1 MNILEE
7 LNRSSKL
14 FYDKLEMSLSY
25 VIDKYSGY
33 FDETKKERRFIL
45 EDLVK
50 DLEKISNLL
59 DNYGYTYY
67 PSNVDDVSEDVFEEI
82 VMRYLNSFK
91 SFIDNGD
98 SNIETIN
105 VNVKTLMILIDKHK
119 IKSEHFV

>member
-14 FYDKLEMSLSY
+14 FYDKLEMSLNY
-25 VIDKYSGY
+25 VIDKYSSY

-67 PSNVDDVSEDVFEEI
+67 PSNVEDVSEDVFEEI

-105 VNVKTLMILIDKHK
+105 VNVKTLMTLVDKHK

>member
-14 FYDKLEMSLSY
+14 FYDKLEMSLNY
-25 VIDKYSGY
+25 VIDKYSSY

-67 PSNVDDVSEDVFEEI
+67 PSNVVDVSEDIFEEI

-105 VNVKTLMILIDKHK
+105 VNVKTLMTLIDKHK
-119 IKSEHFV
+119 IKSAHFV

>member
-14 FYDKLEMSLSY
+14 FYDKLEMSLNY

-67 PSNVDDVSEDVFEEI
+67 PSNVEDVSEDVFEEI

-105 VNVKTLMILIDKHK
+105 VNVKTLMTLIDKHK
-119 IKSEHFV
+119 IKSEHLV

>member
-14 FYDKLEMSLSY
+14 FYDKLEMSLNY
-25 VIDKYSGY
+25 VIDKYSSY

-67 PSNVDDVSEDVFEEI
+67 PSNVDDVSDDVFEEI
-82 VMRYLNSFK
+82 VMR
-91 SFIDNGD
+91 
-98 SNIETIN
+98 
-105 VNVKTLMILIDKHK
+105 
-119 IKSEHFV
+119 

>member
-1 MNILEE
+1 MTILEE
-7 LNRSSKL
+7 LNKSSKL
-14 FYDKLEMSLSY
+14 FYDKLEMSLNY
-25 VIDKYSGY
+25 IIDKYNDY

-67 PSNVDDVSEDVFEEI
+67 PSNVEDVSEDVFEEI

-105 VNVKTLMILIDKHK
+105 VNVKTLMTLIDKHK

>member
-14 FYDKLEMSLSY
+14 FYDKLEMSLNY
-25 VIDKYSGY
+25 VIDKYSSY

-67 PSNVDDVSEDVFEEI
+67 PSNVEDVSEDVFEEI

-105 VNVKTLMILIDKHK
+105 VNVKTLMTLIDKHK
-119 IKSEHFV
+119 IKSEHLV

>member
-14 FYDKLEMSLSY
+14 FYDKLEMSLNY
-25 VIDKYSGY
+25 VIDKYSSY

-91 SFIDNGD
+91 SFVDNGD
-98 SNIETIN
+98 SNIETVN
-105 VNVKTLMILIDKHK
+105 VNVKTLMTLIDKHK
-119 IKSEHFV
+119 IKSEHLV

>member
-67 PSNVDDVSEDVFEEI
+67 PSNVEDVSEDVFEEI

-105 VNVKTLMILIDKHK
+105 VNVKTLMTLIDKHK
-119 IKSEHFV
+119 IKSEHFA

>member
-14 FYDKLEMSLSY
+14 FYDKLEMSLNY
-25 VIDKYSGY
+25 VIDKYSSY

-67 PSNVDDVSEDVFEEI
+67 PSNVVDVSEDVFEEI

-105 VNVKTLMILIDKHK
+105 VNVKTLVTLSGKHK
-119 IKSEHFV
+119 IKSAHFV